1 MAHQVS
7 VADVTM
13 EDKQDKDM
21 PGHQAKM
28 ACQPDTGSSQGDETT
43 VDTRTSTNADGNRS
57 GTHADAFVGGP
68 SNW

>member
-1 MAHQVS
+1 MHQVS
-7 VADVTM
+7 VADITM
-13 EDKQDKDM
+13 EDKQVKGM

-28 ACQPDTGSSQGDETT
+28 ACQPDIGSSQDDETK
-43 VDTRTSTNADGNRS
+43 VDTRTSTNADGKSS